1 MDTEQFRWYARV
13 QYARVHFT
21 CCERCLVSQSGLPA
35 QATQGT
41 TPPCNY
47 VLGRDHCRNSLCAA
61 SHWLHSQP
69 RLSTVNMTLPAFA
82 AERRCLL
89 SIDISCPQ
97 QTRRMPLLLSI
108 ELTNGRTL
116 DRFIHLSLRTIGPT
130 TKSVVALHA
139 ELRTVYI

>member
-1 MDTEQFRWYARV
+1 MSWV
-13 QYARVHFT
+13 QIIA
-21 CCERCLVSQSGLPA
+21 
-35 QATQGT
+35 GT
-41 TPPCNY
+41 
-47 VLGRDHCRNSLCAA
+47 SLCAA
-61 SHWLHSQP
+61 SHWPHSQP

-89 SIDISCPQ
+89 SIDISCSQ
-97 QTRRMPLLLSI
+97 QTLRMPLLLSI

-139 ELRTVYI
+139 ELRTVYIWHGSARHVHSVNSPLAPIWRSRRCGII